1 MGKIPQEHFWTDTE
15 VQLGKHKKVK
25 LHRTNNIARLT
36 VAKYLDL
43 LLFHNN
49 IIFFL
54 NLVYCFFEFKIQAQS
69 IQVQPENG
77 TTGRKITNVI
87 VLVLERLQQLR
98 KWTEIRSS
106 ILNILHES
114 RSEPILKF
122 KTHCFFLDPRLYF
135 ETSHPNKSR
144 VIHVMYIYFKAIK
157 KSELKN
163 IGSTC
168 FWWGFKGLS
177 I

>member
-1 MGKIPQEHFWTDTE
+1 M
-15 VQLGKHKKVK
+15 K

-98 KWTEIRSS
+98 K
-106 ILNILHES
+106 
-114 RSEPILKF
+114 
-122 KTHCFFLDPRLYF
+122 
-135 ETSHPNKSR
+135 
-144 VIHVMYIYFKAIK
+144 
-157 KSELKN
+157 
-163 IGSTC
+163 
-168 FWWGFKGLS
+168 
-177 I
+177 